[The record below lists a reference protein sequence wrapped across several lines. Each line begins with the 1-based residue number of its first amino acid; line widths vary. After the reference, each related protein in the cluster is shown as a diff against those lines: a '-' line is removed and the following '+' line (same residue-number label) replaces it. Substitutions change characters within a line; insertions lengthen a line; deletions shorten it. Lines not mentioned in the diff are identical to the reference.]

1 MFVFVNFN
9 KPERRLRAPPFIII
23 IVFRSP
29 ARISWKQEEGSD
41 PRIFG
46 TKFGEREG
54 PYASKD
60 VVKLLEIGMQTNPL
74 S

>member
-1 MFVFVNFN
+1 MIRNRLTLIN
-9 KPERRLRAPPFIII
+9 PRRRSKLLRFSDHPRAFAEI
-23 IVFRSP
+23 
-29 ARISWKQEEGSD
+29 EGGPD

-46 TKFGEREG
+46 TNFGEGRG
-54 PYASKD
+54 PYASED